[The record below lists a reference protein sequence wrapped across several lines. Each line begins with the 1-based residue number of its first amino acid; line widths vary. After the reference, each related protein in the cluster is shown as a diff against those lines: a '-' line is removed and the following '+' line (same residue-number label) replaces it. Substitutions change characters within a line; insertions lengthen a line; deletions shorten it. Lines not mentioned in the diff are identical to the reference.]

1 MSSSALVSQFDSIA
15 FPLSGGVSSSGG
27 ANRRPV
33 ARQAAAV
40 RPVATTAPVAPADRQ
55 VAAGQSSG
63 AVAVAPVAV
72 CMPVDR
78 AVAAG
83 ELAAAVSMGG
93 TQAFRSIAGTV
104 SFRQKC
110 VDVVLLGMWAA
121 LIPGF
126 MWLGHYAGF

>member
-1 MSSSALVSQFDSIA
+1 
-15 FPLSGGVSSSGG
+15 
-27 ANRRPV
+27 
-33 ARQAAAV
+33 
-40 RPVATTAPVAPADRQ
+40 
-55 VAAGQSSG
+55 
-63 AVAVAPVAV
+63 VAPVAV
-72 CMPVDR
+72 CTPVDR

-93 TQAFRSIAGTV
+93 TQTFRSIAGTV